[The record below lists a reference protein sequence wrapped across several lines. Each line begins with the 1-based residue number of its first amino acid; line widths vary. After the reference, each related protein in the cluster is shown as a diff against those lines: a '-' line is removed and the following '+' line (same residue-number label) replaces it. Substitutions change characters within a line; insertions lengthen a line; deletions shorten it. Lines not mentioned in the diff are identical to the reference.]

1 MGLFLHKVYQ
11 LMSEKGLT
19 YNEACREVG
28 THGAKRKR
36 AIRRRR
42 AGKWISAKTMET
54 KPVNISPH
62 YQLGPAEH
70 HFEQSF
76 LDFN

>member
-28 THGAKRKR
+28 THGGEAKKSHSPQESWEMDFGQDYGNE
-36 AIRRRR
+36 
-42 AGKWISAKTMET
+42 AGKHF
-54 KPVNISPH
+54 SP
-62 YQLGPAEH
+62 LPTWSCRA
-70 HFEQSF
+70 S
-76 LDFN
+76 L